1 MLQSQAPIRKLTG
14 CRGVRKES
22 GLWKPEAARVPCQP
36 PSPSRSRAP
45 RDRSAEVAGSAVV
58 RMSSQ
63 GLQGGFQV
71 REGFL
76 EEVEF

>member
-14 CRGVRKES
+14 RKRVRRKVDS
-22 GLWKPEAARVPCQP
+22 GNLRPPVSLVSPLRRATAGCPEASLQEA
-36 PSPSRSRAP
+36 
-45 RDRSAEVAGSAVV
+45 AGSAVA

-63 GLQGGFQV
+63 GPQGGFQV

>member
-1 MLQSQAPIRKLTG
+1 MLQSQALIRKLTG
-14 CRGVRKES
+14 CKGCGRKVDS
-22 GLWKPEAARVPCQP
+22 GNLRPPVSPVSPLRRATAGCPETSLQEAFGSV
-36 PSPSRSRAP
+36 
-45 RDRSAEVAGSAVV
+45 VA

-63 GLQGGFQV
+63 GPQEGFQV